1 LGKGKIMYSEIK
13 DKTCRHGYIH
23 TFGSEKN
30 CKGHHKATVIISPRT
45 GLAFKIPKK
54 KEGNNGKSI

>member
-1 LGKGKIMYSEIK
+1 MYSEIK